1 MFIIIIY
8 ITFVINGFQDAYNQ
22 ASVVMAT
29 TQASI
34 AMDTSQASAQSYGVY
49 AATLTQGQWYHQPY
63 QHYYQNFVRDY
74 KKQQQLMQLQ
84 SFDPQNK
91 VIYV

>member
-34 AMDTSQASAQSYGVY
+34 AMDTSQASAQSHGVY

-74 KKQQQLMQLQ
+74 MKRQQPMQLQ
-84 SFDPQNK
+84 SF
-91 VIYV
+91 VIPKIK

>member
-8 ITFVINGFQDAYNQ
+8 ITFVINGIQDAYNQ

-34 AMDTSQASAQSYGVY
+34 AMDTSQASAQSRGVY
-49 AATLTQGQWYHQPY
+49 AATLTQ
-63 QHYYQNFVRDY
+63 
-74 KKQQQLMQLQ
+74 
-84 SFDPQNK
+84 
-91 VIYV
+91 